1 MVLFQIATYLLSRPA
16 SQRAPELEES
26 AADFVSHGGMTLL
39 VNDGLTAAEE
49 TATGRRGSGR
59 GVVGTVSTVAAGRGR
74 SGGLVVA
81 TTEHFEF
88 WFM

>member
-1 MVLFQIATYLLSRPA
+1 
-16 SQRAPELEES
+16 
-26 AADFVSHGGMTLL
+26 MTLL